1 MTDDRGQPSTLIA
14 STDDSAGGR
23 WQITTGIGSTY
34 VVDLDERVNTRVPEL
49 CALRRDNE
57 PLLLHRVVEA
67 GVGDI
72 GCFLVQVRPDD
83 VPTLRIT
90 SHIVDVK
97 ALRRGRGRGR
107 GSQPGASGDARSDV

>member
-1 MTDDRGQPSTLIA
+1 MADERGKPSTLIA
-14 STDDSAGGR
+14 SIDDDATGR
-23 WQITTGIGSTY
+23 WRITTETGSTY
-34 VVDLDERVNTRVPEL
+34 VVDLDERVITRVPEL

-67 GVGDI
+67 RVGDI

-97 ALRRGRGRGR
+97 ALRRGRGRG
-107 GSQPGASGDARSDV
+107 SQPGASGDARSDV